1 LLSSYYYEYYCQVL
15 GGVMTLDDVLD
26 KIEAI
31 IDSTHSVVSP
41 LKMEHCKYCTTWLT
55 LTEGKL

>member
-1 LLSSYYYEYYCQVL
+1 
-15 GGVMTLDDVLD
+15 MTLDDVLD

-31 IDSTHSVVSP
+31 IDSTHSFPSP

-55 LTEGKL
+55 LTELVA